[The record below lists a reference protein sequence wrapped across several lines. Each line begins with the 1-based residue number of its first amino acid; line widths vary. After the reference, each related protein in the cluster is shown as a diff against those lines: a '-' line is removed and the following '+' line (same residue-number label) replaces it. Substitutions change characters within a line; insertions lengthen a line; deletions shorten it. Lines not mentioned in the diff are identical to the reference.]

1 MLRLPHA
8 LAALLIALPLPASA
22 AMTLQGDSIRIG
34 YDDAG
39 LWNRADTA
47 EGLQIRDGAG
57 AWVDLTWP
65 LTPWQVV
72 SFAFTHGT
80 VDHTYMGSTELQS
93 HDWVVLAAENLST
106 GSMNIA
112 RHTWQ
117 AGPLEV
123 IKTESWHDTSRSVAV
138 HWVVTNTSSTAISD
152 LRFMHAHDPDQ
163 DVVLYGEYETWND
176 AVDVIPDGILDW
188 AESEGA
194 ASGWTAG
201 YGLCDEGSQIAGH
214 APWIGGPVEKW
225 STDPDTPLYDM
236 NVTLDD
242 SSMNLRAVVGGLSAG
257 EQATFG
263 FVFAWNTTWSSA
275 ESTYASDRAAAC
287 AVCDEDGDGV
297 AVELCGGGDCD
308 DNDPSTFPGAFDAP
322 GDGIDADCDGIDP
335 SITVC
340 FVDGDG
346 DGYGSAATLTSAD
359 ADCDD
364 PGESDLS
371 SDCNDFAAGTHPG
384 APELCDSVDSD
395 CDGSL
400 VDGFVDTDGDGAPN
414 CTDPDDDNDSVA
426 DAADCAPLD
435 ASISPLAFD
444 VPGDGVDQDCDGA
457 DASDTECFVD
467 ADGDGYG
474 GPTTIL
480 STDADCGDPGESP
493 VSSDCDD
500 VDPSV
505 HPNAVESCDGLD
517 SDCDG
522 TLLDGFPDWDN
533 DGTPDCIDDDD
544 DGDGDPDARDSDDF
558 NQ

>member
-214 APWIGGPVEKW
+214 APWIGGRSRSGRPIPTRR
-225 STDPDTPLYDM
+225 STT
-236 NVTLDD
+236 
-242 SSMNLRAVVGGLSAG
+242 
-257 EQATFG
+257 
-263 FVFAWNTTWSSA
+263 
-275 ESTYASDRAAAC
+275 
-287 AVCDEDGDGV
+287 
-297 AVELCGGGDCD
+297 
-308 DNDPSTFPGAFDAP
+308 
-322 GDGIDADCDGIDP
+322 
-335 SITVC
+335 
-340 FVDGDG
+340 
-346 DGYGSAATLTSAD
+346 
-359 ADCDD
+359 
-364 PGESDLS
+364 
-371 SDCNDFAAGTHPG
+371 
-384 APELCDSVDSD
+384 
-395 CDGSL
+395 
-400 VDGFVDTDGDGAPN
+400 
-414 CTDPDDDNDSVA
+414 
-426 DAADCAPLD
+426 
-435 ASISPLAFD
+435 
-444 VPGDGVDQDCDGA
+444 
-457 DASDTECFVD
+457 
-467 ADGDGYG
+467 
-474 GPTTIL
+474 
-480 STDADCGDPGESP
+480 
-493 VSSDCDD
+493 
-500 VDPSV
+500 
-505 HPNAVESCDGLD
+505 
-517 SDCDG
+517 
-522 TLLDGFPDWDN
+522 
-533 DGTPDCIDDDD
+533 
-544 DGDGDPDARDSDDF
+544 
-558 NQ
+558 